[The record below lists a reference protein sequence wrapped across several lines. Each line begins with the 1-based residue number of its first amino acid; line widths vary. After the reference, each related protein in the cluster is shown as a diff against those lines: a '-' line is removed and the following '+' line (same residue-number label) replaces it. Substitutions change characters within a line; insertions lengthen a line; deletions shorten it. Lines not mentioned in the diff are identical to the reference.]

1 MKFEAVVIGV
11 SAGGLEALDKILP
24 KLLDRFPVPVLIVQH
39 LSPDSDDF
47 LSKRF
52 ERRCKNNVKEAEDKD
67 TLTPGTIYFA
77 PPNYHL
83 LVEPDKS
90 LALSVDPRVN
100 FSRPSIDVLFETA
113 AEAFL
118 DKLIGVIL
126 TGSNEDGAN
135 GLAAV
140 KEHGGLTIVQDPQ
153 TAVAEQMPMA
163 ALKTTKADYV
173 VALHEVAAL
182 LNEQVSGSNS

>member
-1 MKFEAVVIGV
+1 MNFEAVVIGV
-11 SAGGLEALDKILP
+11 SAGGLDALDSILP
-24 KLLDRFPVPVLIVQH
+24 QLPAGFPVSVLIVQH
-39 LSPDSDDF
+39 ISPDSDNF

-52 ERRCKNNVKEAEDKD
+52 ERRCSNRVKEAEDKD
-67 TLTPGTIYFA
+67 VILPGTIYFA

-83 LVEPDKS
+83 LVETDKS

-118 DKLIGVIL
+118 DTLIGVIL
-126 TGSNEDGAN
+126 TGSNEDGAE

-140 KEHGGLTIVQDPQ
+140 KEHGGLAIVQDPR
-153 TAVAEQMPMA
+153 TAAAEQMPLA
-163 ALKTTKADYV
+163 ALKATRADYI
-173 VALHEVAAL
+173 VALNEVAAL
-182 LNEQVSGSNS
+182 LNELVSGPNS